1 MKNLTFAKLLGL
13 LVLLFVLVLSFPG
26 GNPANLFKGSNL
38 SPEIMLMRAGD
49 SVLSHFPALVRAHI
63 DVANVEALFD
73 NEEVKR
79 PDNPGGWAHYRHMQL
94 ASDKKGTIAP
104 DGLFK
109 AHKARRKIVAKSTA
123 ASSQSG
129 LAGIG
134 PSQWTWIGPGNQG
147 GRIRAILIHPT
158 TSSTLWVGSAGGG
171 IWKSV
176 DSGASWA
183 PVQDFMANLAVTS
196 LGMAANTPSVMYA
209 ATGEGFFNFDALRG
223 SGIFK
228 SSDSGVTWSRLAATD
243 PASNADWYYVNRIAT
258 HPTASGELLAVTNGG
273 IYRSVTSGSAWTKTS
288 TYGNI
293 TDVQF
298 ALDNS
303 NRVLASGGSGPVLYS
318 SDSGATWTASNLNL
332 SARVE
337 IAFGSGGVAFAVAD
351 QNSGTIYKSLNYG
364 ATWSLVSTL
373 GHLSGQGWYAN
384 TIWVDPSNN
393 NNLIVGGLD
402 LWRSSNGGA
411 SFAQISNW
419 QYGGQYGPSAH
430 ADHHAIV
437 SVPEYNGSSKK
448 AIYFGN
454 DGGLYRADDVTAVD
468 QYGTGWINLNHGL
481 GVTQFFGGAGHDGV
495 NGRIVGGTQDN
506 GDLYYP
512 GTGTDWGLLSGG
524 DGGESAID
532 PTDGN
537 YTYGEYTYLDIHRAT
552 NGTGPAQDITYG
564 LSDANDPYNAL
575 FIAPFEIDK
584 ATPTTM
590 WAGGTHLWRTTNLK
604 GATPTWSS
612 IYSAN
617 DYISEIALGSSTNL
631 WFGTT
636 SGNVYKS
643 INATAS
649 SPTFSLRN
657 SGLPAWRAVLS
668 LAVDKVSNDTVYA
681 GFGGFESNNLWK
693 TINGGTSWASV
704 SAALPAVPVYAIETQ
719 PGNPNRVY
727 IGTEI
732 GIFSSEDAGSTW
744 SATNDGP
751 ANVAVFDLFWLN
763 AQTLVAVTH
772 GRGMFKT
779 TVTSGSTYSLAYTK
793 AGTGSGTTSFSPSGT
808 QSSCAASCNNN
819 YASDT
824 VVTLSATPSAGSTF
838 AGWTGGCSGTGT
850 CQLTMSADKV
860 VTATFTNSPTYAVT
874 YTKAGTGS
882 GTTSFSPSG
891 TQSSCAAS
899 CNNNYASDTVV
910 TLSATPSA
918 GSTFAGWTG
927 GCSGTGTCQ
936 LTMSADKVVTATFTN
951 SPTYA
956 VTYTKAGTG
965 SGTTLFSPVGTQS
978 SCAASCTNS
987 YPPGTIATLSAAPAA
1002 GSTFAG
1008 WSGGCSGTG
1017 DCQVTLSAAQSVTAT
1032 FTAVPTFAIAYTKA
1046 GTGSGTISFS
1056 TSDAQSS
1063 CATSCSKSYTSGS
1076 VVMLNAAPNFGSTF
1090 AGWSGG
1096 CTGTG
1101 TCLVTLTAAKA
1112 VTATFTL
1119 STSYAITYT
1128 KAGAG
1133 SGTTNFAPTGSQASC
1148 SASCSNSYASGS
1160 VVTLSAAPASGSTFA
1175 GWSGGCT
1182 GTAPCQLTL
1191 SAAKAVTATFN
1202 LIPIYAITYTK
1213 AGTGTGT
1220 TSFSPTG
1227 TQSSCA
1233 ASCSNSYTSGTV
1245 VTLSATP
1252 ATGSTFAG
1260 WSGGCTGTSTC
1271 QLTLSAAQ
1279 SVTASYTLLSSY
1291 AITYTKAGT
1300 GTGTT
1305 SFSPTGTQSSCAAS
1319 CSNSYTSGTV
1329 VTLSATPATGS
1340 TFAGW
1345 SGGCTGT
1352 STCQLTLSAAQSVTA
1367 SYTLLSSYAITYT
1380 KAGTGTGTTSF
1391 SPTGTQSSC
1400 AASCSN
1406 SYTSGTVVT
1415 LSATPATGSTFAGW
1429 SGECTGTS
1437 TCQLTLSAAKAVTAT
1452 YNTAPT
1458 CSGLGCALDDSFT
1471 WQTYYASSNAFYS
1484 QSTYTSGSSGS
1495 SAAQSGYTIDY
1506 GYSCMYTTINGPG
1519 TLSYIWGVSS
1529 EANYD
1534 YLNFYYDNSLQDWIS
1549 GSGVNVGYW
1558 SQNAWS
1564 ITASGS
1570 HTIEFCYE
1578 KDSSYSY
1585 YLDAGFVDKVSFVP
1599 SGATPKFG
1607 ILDKNGQIKRLESTT
1622 INRPGIAVTELPK
1635 DQFVK
1640 KGSASVME
1648 LHSPR
1653 SRSSD

>member
-1 MKNLTFAKLLGL
+1 MKNSTFAKLLCLLGL
-13 LVLLFVLVLSFPG
+13 LGLLVLSFPG
-26 GNPANLFKGSNL
+26 GNPANLFKGADL
-38 SPEIMLMRAGD
+38 SPEIVLMRAGD

-63 DVANVEALFD
+63 DVAKVEALFD
-73 NEEVKR
+73 HEEIKR
-79 PDNPGGWAHYRHMQL
+79 PDNPGGWAQYRHMQL

-109 AHKARRKIVAKSTA
+109 AHEAWRKMAAKSTA
-123 ASSQSG
+123 ASSQLG
-129 LAGIG
+129 RAGIG
-134 PSQWTWIGPGNQG
+134 PSQWTWIGPGNEG
-147 GRIRAILIHPT
+147 GRIRAILIDPT

-209 ATGEGFFNFDALRG
+209 ATGEGFFNGDALRG

-228 SSDSGVTWSRLAATD
+228 SSDSGVTWARLAPTD
-243 PASNADWYYVNRIAT
+243 PSSNSDWHYVNRIAT
-258 HPTASGELLAVTNGG
+258 HPTASGELLAATNGG
-273 IYRSVTSGSAWTKTS
+273 IYRSVSSGSAWTKTS
-288 TYGNI
+288 TNSNI
-293 TDVQF
+293 ADVQY
-298 ALDNS
+298 APDS
-303 NRVLASGGSGPVLYS
+303 GTRVLASPGSDGGPVLYS
-318 SDSGATWTASNLNL
+318 SDSGATWTASNLNP

-351 QNSGTIYKSLNYG
+351 VNDGSLYKSTDYG
-364 ATWSLVSTL
+364 VTWSLVSTP

-384 TIWVDPSNN
+384 AIWVDPSSNS
-393 NNLIVGGLD
+393 NLIIGGLD
-402 LWRSSNGGA
+402 LWRSTNGGA
-411 SFAQISNW
+411 SFTKISNW
-419 QYGGQYGPSAH
+419 EYGGQYGASAH
-430 ADHHAIV
+430 ADHHAIA
-437 SVPEYNGSSKK
+437 SVPGYNGSSKK

-454 DGGLYRADDVTAVD
+454 DGGLYRADDVTAVN
-468 QYGTGWINLNHGL
+468 QYGTGWTNLNHGL
-481 GVTQFFGGAGHDGV
+481 GITQFYGGAGHDGV
-495 NGRIVGGTQDN
+495 NGRIVGGAQDN

-537 YTYGEYTYLDIHRAT
+537 YTYGEYVYLDIHRAT
-552 NGTGPAQDITYG
+552 NGTGPAQDIIYG
-564 LSDANDPYNAL
+564 LSDANDPYNSL

-604 GATPTWSS
+604 AATPTWSS

-643 INATAS
+643 VNATAS
-649 SPTFSLRN
+649 APTFSLRN
-657 SGLPAWRAVLS
+657 SGLPTSRALLS
-668 LAVDKVSNDTVYA
+668 LAVDKVANDTVYA
-681 GFGGFESNNLWK
+681 GFGGFEANNLWK
-693 TINGGTSWASV
+693 TTNGGTSWVSV
-704 SAALPAVPVYAIETQ
+704 SATLPAVPVYAIETQ

-732 GIFSSEDAGSTW
+732 GIFSSEDAGATW

-779 TVTSGSTYSLAYTK
+779 TVTSVSTYSLAYTK

-808 QSSCAASCNNN
+808 QSSCGASCANS
-819 YASDT
+819 YASGT

-838 AGWTGGCSGTGT
+838 AGWSGGCTGTGT
-850 CQLTMSADKV
+850 CQVTMSADKA
-860 VTATFTNSPTYAVT
+860 VTATFTSAPTYAI
-874 YTKAGTGS
+874 
-882 GTTSFSPSG
+882 
-891 TQSSCAAS
+891 
-899 CNNNYASDTVV
+899 
-910 TLSATPSA
+910 
-918 GSTFAGWTG
+918 
-927 GCSGTGTCQ
+927 
-936 LTMSADKVVTATFTN
+936 
-951 SPTYA
+951 
-956 VTYTKAGTG
+956 TYTKAGTG

-978 SCAASCTNS
+978 SCAATCTNS
-987 YPPGTIATLSAAPAA
+987 YPPGTIVTLSAAPAA

-1008 WSGGCSGTG
+1008 WSGACSGTG

-1032 FTAVPTFAIAYTKA
+1032 FTAVPTFAITYTKA
-1046 GTGSGTISFS
+1046 GTGSGTTSFV

-1063 CATSCSKSYTSGS
+1063 CAASCSKSFTSGS

-1101 TCLVTLTAAKA
+1101 ACSVTLTAAKA
-1112 VTATFTL
+1112 VTATYTL
-1119 STSYAITYT
+1119 STAYAITYT
-1128 KAGAG
+1128 KAGTG
-1133 SGTTNFAPTGSQASC
+1133 SGTISFAPTGSQASC
-1148 SASCSNSYASGS
+1148 AASCTNSYASGS

-1182 GTAPCQLTL
+1182 GTAVCQLTL

-1202 LIPIYAITYTK
+1202 LSPTYAITYTK
-1213 AGTGTGT
+1213 AGTGSGTTSFWPTGTQASCAASCANTYASGSAVTLTAAPAAGSTFAGWSGGCSGTSKCQLTMSAAKSVTATYTLLPSYAITYTKAGTGSGTTSFSPAGTQASCAASCSNSYTSGSVVTLTATPATGSSFAGWSSGCSGTSTCQLTMSAAKSVTATYTLLPSFAITYTKAGSGTGT

-1245 VTLSATP
+1245 VTLSAT
-1252 ATGSTFAG
+1252 AGSGSTFAG

-1271 QLTLSAAQ
+1271 QLTMSAAK
-1279 SVTASYTLLSSY
+1279 SVTA
-1291 AITYTKAGT
+1291 
-1300 GTGTT
+1300 
-1305 SFSPTGTQSSCAAS
+1305 
-1319 CSNSYTSGTV
+1319 
-1329 VTLSATPATGS
+1329 
-1340 TFAGW
+1340 TF
-1345 SGGCTGT
+1345 
-1352 STCQLTLSAAQSVTA
+1352 
-1367 SYTLLSSYAITYT
+1367 
-1380 KAGTGTGTTSF
+1380 
-1391 SPTGTQSSC
+1391 
-1400 AASCSN
+1400 
-1406 SYTSGTVVT
+1406 
-1415 LSATPATGSTFAGW
+1415 
-1429 SGECTGTS
+1429 
-1437 TCQLTLSAAKAVTAT
+1437 
-1452 YNTAPT
+1452 NTAAA
-1458 CSGLGCALDDSFT
+1458 CSGLGCDLDNTLT
-1471 WQTYYASSNAFYS
+1471 WQTYYSNSNPFYG

-1495 SAAQSGYTIDY
+1495 TAAQSGYTADY
-1506 GYSCMYTTINGPG
+1506 GYTCMYTTVTGPG

-1529 EANYD
+1529 EATYD
-1534 YLNFYYDNSLQDWIS
+1534 YLNFYYDNSLYDWIS
-1549 GSGVNVGYW
+1549 GSGVNVGSW

-1578 KDSSYSY
+1578 KDVSYYS

-1607 ILDKNGQIKRLESTT
+1607 APDKHGQIKRLSSTK
-1622 INRPGIAVTELPK
+1622 INRPGIAMKEVHKAPK
-1635 DQFVK
+1635 VK
-1640 KGSASVME
+1640 KGRAPARE
-1648 LHSPR
+1648 LRSPR
-1653 SRSSD
+1653 ARTSN